1 MSADSVFSLANTL
14 LVISLVV
21 GVVSTFAIVKSGKIR
36 DTVLTQKLAD
46 ANKAAGDANK
56 LAADANK
63 EAEILKQSNVTLGLQ
78 LEQERIKR
86 LELEKRVEPRHL
98 SDEQRALLVSELRSS
113 GWKRVEIIWVGDGE
127 PEFYARDLGS
137 AFEQAGVVVHVHT
150 LNPFIP
156 SAWGLAVVKS
166 ANYDSSRLKAILD
179 EAGVESKSAETNDM
193 LGQKDHPTIVVGA
206 RQDTAI
212 PK

>member
-1 MSADSVFSLANTL
+1 MSADSVFGMANTL
-14 LVISLVV
+14 LVVSLVL
-21 GVVSTFAIVKSGKIR
+21 GVVSTFAIVQSGKIR
-36 DTVLTQKLAD
+36 DALLTQKLAE

-56 LAADANK
+56 LAAEANK
-63 EAEILKQSNVTLGLQ
+63 ESEMLKQSNVTLGLQ

-98 SDEQRALLVSELRSS
+98 SDEQIALLVSKLRSS
-113 GWKRVEIIWVGDGE
+113 GWKKAEIIWVGDGE

-137 AFEQAGVVVHVHT
+137 AFEQAGMVAHVHT

-166 ANYDSSRLKAILD
+166 ENYDSSRLKAILD
-179 EAGVESKSAETNDM
+179 EAGVDAKSAETNDV
-193 LGQKDHPTIVVGA
+193 LGQKDHPTIVVGY
-206 RQDTAI
+206 RQDTGV

>member
-1 MSADSVFSLANTL
+1 MSADDVFSLANTL
-14 LVISLVV
+14 LVISLIV
-21 GVVSTFAIVKSGKIR
+21 GVLSTFAIVRSGKIR
-36 DTVLTQKLAD
+36 DAVLTQKLAE
-46 ANKAAGDANK
+46 ANRAAGDANK

-63 EAEILKQSNVTLGLQ
+63 ETAILKQSNVRLEVQ

-98 SDEQRALLVSELRSS
+98 SDEQRASLVSKLRTSS
-113 GWKRVEIIWVGDGE
+113 WKVAEIIWVGDGE

-137 AFEQAGVVVHVHT
+137 AFEQAGIVVHLHT

-156 SAWGLAVVKS
+156 SAWGLLVVNSTK
-166 ANYDSSRLKAILD
+166 YESSRLKKILD
-179 EAGVESKSAETNDM
+179 EAGVYSESAETNDM
-193 LGQKDHPTIVVGA
+193 LGQKDHPTLVVGA
-206 RQDTAI
+206 RQDTGV